1 MLGYLPVTDNS
12 EDSQMRE
19 FFWGIRSLRPGTISG
34 KDKLKVIGQLSG
46 ALQKVLGALRCG
58 NTQ

>member
-1 MLGYLPVTDNS
+1 M
-12 EDSQMRE
+12 
-19 FFWGIRSLRPGTISG
+19 ISG